1 MLFSL
6 FHQMVSYT
14 GILHPWPILLS
25 VILASADLSD
35 YHEGKHIKEKCLVND
50 SSELIQ
56 DVYLITALVYMYGKV
71 RRDGNCTIA
80 S

>member
-14 GILHPWPILLS
+14 GILPTRPILLS

-35 YHEGKHIKEKCLVND
+35 QEGKHIKEKCLVND